1 MGGNEVEKEGFTTC
15 TVDSEF
21 SWSVVDKIKEG

>member
-21 SWSVVDKIKEG
+21 SWSVVDKIKVG